1 MSIGSLGK
9 SQNKFANVSNI
20 HFDRITVAGG
30 LYAARLKSWVGGQ
43 GLVSNVSWTNIK
55 IHNVTFP
62 FFITQVRNL
71 PRDEFLNIVT
81 DSRRHTSTKEAQ
93 EPLSDQTTP
102 VSSSGISHSA
112 TSQVTLT
119 ASTPVMA
126 AAARM

>member
-93 EPLSDQTTP
+93 EPLSDPTTP
-102 VSSSGISHSA
+102 ASSSGISHSA
-112 TSQVTLT
+112 TSRATST
-119 ASTPVMA
+119 ASTLVMA
-126 AAARM
+126 AAVRT